1 MPQSAQEL
9 PENIDE
15 ESILLCN
22 AMNCFPGIQTIES
35 CCGHGKDCFR
45 IWFVI
50 EDLDDLPPL
59 LYFFDGCHTGVY
71 GWNIKVNTD
80 CSMNPVTFFVES
92 STTGEESYE
101 ESITIAK
108 EMHKFL
114 ASHEEI

>member
-1 MPQSAQEL
+1 MTQIPQEL
-9 PENIDE
+9 PNDIDK

-45 IWFVI
+45 IWFDV
-50 EDLDDLPPL
+50 EDLEDLPPL

-71 GWNIKVNTD
+71 GWSIKVTTD
-80 CSMNPVTFFVES
+80 CGMSPVSFYVES
-92 STTGEESYE
+92 STLGEEAYT
-101 ESITIAK
+101 ESITMSE

-114 ASHEEI
+114 VSCEDN